1 MSEPAASRLDS
12 AIARAAHAP
21 LAVWLVVLMS
31 TATAA
36 YQYPT
41 YGIKRMVPQFDAAGA
56 PAGENAIRE
65 KLPLLPYVF
74 GTGLLILATAF
85 GARWAFVFN
94 AATVWIFPLETW
106 LGVKQPLHGSILSLL
121 HLLALALLLL
131 SWRYFW
137 TRPHRKT

>member
-1 MSEPAASRLDS
+1 MTDS
-12 AIARAAHAP
+12 AAGSWFNRSIVRAAHAP

-56 PAGENAIRE
+56 PAGELAVRD
-65 KLPLLPYVF
+65 KLPLVPYVL
-74 GTGLLILATAF
+74 GTGLLILGTAF

-106 LGVKQPLHGSILSLL
+106 LGIKQPLHGSILSLL
-121 HLLALALLLL
+121 HLLALALLVL

-137 TRPHRKT
+137 RRSV

>member
-1 MSEPAASRLDS
+1 MTDS
-12 AIARAAHAP
+12 AAGSWFQRSVVRAAHAP

-41 YGIKRMVPQFDAAGA
+41 YGIKRIVPLFDAAGA
-56 PAGENAIRE
+56 PAGELAVRD
-65 KLPLLPYVF
+65 KLPLVPYVL
-74 GTGLLILATAF
+74 GTGLLILGTAF

-106 LGVKQPLHGSILSLL
+106 LGIKQPLHGSILAAFRLGEYPYWP
-121 HLLALALLLL
+121 A
-131 SWRYFW
+131 SWFRGM
-137 TRPHRKT
+137 HRV